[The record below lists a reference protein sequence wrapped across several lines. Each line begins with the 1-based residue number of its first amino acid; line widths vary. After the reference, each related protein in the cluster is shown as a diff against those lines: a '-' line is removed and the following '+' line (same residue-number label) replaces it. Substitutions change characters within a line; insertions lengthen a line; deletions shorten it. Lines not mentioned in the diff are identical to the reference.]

1 MEFLEFYQLSK
12 FWIYVFLEIC
22 HVHSGFCS
30 KSKWQ
35 VLVRLIINVSCRFY
49 FGGTSGF
56 CKGYEHQKQIS
67 SSVLYVFLI
76 ISAGRRSASG
86 QLPPQS
92 GLLLILKY

>member
-1 MEFLEFYQLSK
+1 MFTADSVAS
-12 FWIYVFLEIC
+12 I
-22 HVHSGFCS
+22 
-30 KSKWQ
+30 
-35 VLVRLIINVSCRFY
+35 RLIINVSCRFY

-86 QLPPQS
+86 QLPPVRPVVDFK
-92 GLLLILKY
+92 ILNI